1 MKDFITLIK
10 TRVSNF
16 NKIFKLCKKE
26 KESDSE
32 IDNMIDVVGF
42 EEHSEKTSH
51 FTVSEI
57 FTLIVSFYQIKQ
69 LIKVDVQYKNS
80 NNFSFVKFITDCL
93 NLEMVAVTY
102 ASYCPM
108 SNLDAVSKIFIKT
121 YLLAAA
127 LSTYATLVYSII
139 LRQQFSTFSDPS
151 LEDYHH

>member
-1 MKDFITLIK
+1 
-10 TRVSNF
+10 
-16 NKIFKLCKKE
+16 
-26 KESDSE
+26 
-32 IDNMIDVVGF
+32 MIDVVGF

-80 NNFSFVKFITDCL
+80 NNFSFVKFITDSL

-108 SNLDAVSKIFIKT
+108 SNLDAVSKTFIKM
-121 YLLAAA
+121 YLLTAT
-127 LSTYATLVYSII
+127 LSIYATLVYSII
-139 LRQQFSTFSDPS
+139 LFQQFSTFSDPV
-151 LEDYHH
+151 LEDYHY

>member
-1 MKDFITLIK
+1 
-10 TRVSNF
+10 
-16 NKIFKLCKKE
+16 
-26 KESDSE
+26 
-32 IDNMIDVVGF
+32 MIDVVGF

-80 NNFSFVKFITDCL
+80 NNFSFVKFITDSL

-108 SNLDAVSKIFIKT
+108 SNLDAVSKTFIKT

-127 LSTYATLVYSII
+127 LSIYATLVYSII